1 MNKEIYRHLSKR
13 DLCGILDLTYQT
25 LNCADYDGFK
35 KNVLDFKNI
44 FSFESAVCAYGNI
57 ETALSQKVPEIN
69 LLDISYPRGYL
80 DLYFEKQYHKTD
92 AEIYEF
98 LANLKPVNWN
108 KVECGSGYTY
118 PASVT
123 AMDFGMKD
131 GWTYGILDIDSMNCS
146 TFFFGN
152 PSCVDGHVRTEK
164 ILEYIIPFLSEAYK
178 KLLIKE
184 YSPDVKL
191 TPREIEVINWV
202 KEGKSSWEISLIL
215 HCSKRA
221 VDFHVTNIKRKLSA
235 VSRTQAVA
243 IALHKGIIKF

>member
-13 DLCGILDLTYQT
+13 DLCEILDLTHQT
-25 LNCADYDGFK
+25 LSCTDHDAFK
-35 KNVLDFKNI
+35 KNVLDLRDI
-44 FSFESAVCAYGNI
+44 FPFESSVCAYGNI
-57 ETALSQKVPEIN
+57 ETALSQKVPQIN
-69 LLDISYPRGYL
+69 LLDISYPKGYL

-92 AEIYEF
+92 AVIFEF

-108 KVECGSGYTY
+108 KLECGNGFYY

-123 AMDFGMKD
+123 AVDFGMKD
-131 GWTYGILDIDSMNCS
+131 GWTYGVLDIDSMNCS

-152 PSCVDGHVRTEK
+152 PSFVDGHIRTEK

-178 KLLIKE
+178 KLINKDF
-184 YSPDVKL
+184 SPDVRL

-202 KEGKSSWEISLIL
+202 KEGKSSWEISVIL

-243 IALHKGIIKF
+243 IALHKEIIKF